1 MSIRTRLALGVAL
14 VLAMAFGSLGFVLVG
29 STRATLLDQAD
40 DRLVEVSAYALKTKG
55 PPWVQGG
62 YGGNGYGDDGPPNGY
77 GAGETEASEDGYVE
91 SGPRSVGEFVYSENG
106 EPYTQSFTGYADD
119 PDPMPQF
126 PAFPS
131 AEADA
136 LVGRI
141 VTLPAV
147 DGSFDYRVLVKKDDD
162 GNYVAVAAPLNDID
176 TAVDRVVR
184 TVTFGGLGVLL
195 VAGLASWWLIRQ
207 GLRPVDRM
215 VDTAAAIAGGDLS
228 RRVPDGDPRTELGR
242 LGGALNNMLGQI
254 ERSVDE
260 RVRNEERLRRFVADA
275 AHELRTPLTS
285 VRGYAELYRQG
296 ALTETASLTKAM
308 GRIEAEGGRM
318 ARLVDDLL
326 LLARLDRRLALEH
339 EPVDLGVLAREAV
352 DDFEIVE
359 PGHPVTT
366 EIAGGVVVA
375 GDAVRL
381 RQVVD
386 NLLANARVHTPPG
399 TPVRVSVRTDPR
411 AAVLTVADDGPGI
424 AEADRARVF
433 ERFWRGDPSRV
444 RKTGGTGL
452 GLAIV
457 ASLVQ
462 SHGGTVELASD
473 EGHGAT
479 FTVRIPVAGVGEVG
493 ETAAVIDRG
502 GVMKGTAGGGG
513 VATEREDPRRPARGH
528 APRIE
533 TQG

>member
-14 VLAMAFGSLGFVLVG
+14 VLAVAFGSLGFVLVR
-29 STRATLLDQAD
+29 STRATLMDQVD
-40 DRLVEVSAYALKTKG
+40 DRLVEVSAYALHTKG
-55 PPWVQGG
+55 PPGRYGG
-62 YGGNGYGDDGPPNGY
+62 YGNDDNDGNGGFGPNGAPDNDDEY
-77 GAGETEASEDGYVE
+77 TQY
-91 SGPRSVGEFVYSENG
+91 GPRSVAEFVFSPEG
-106 EPYTQSFTGYADD
+106 DPYVESPTGYDDD
-119 PDPMPQF
+119 PDPIPRL
-126 PAFPS
+126 PVFPS
-131 AEADA
+131 AEADS
-136 LVGRI
+136 LIDRI
-141 VTLPAV
+141 VTLPAIDDSV
-147 DGSFDYRVLVKKDDD
+147 QYRVLIKRDDD
-162 GNYVAVAAPLNDID
+162 ENFVAVAAPLGDVER
-176 TAVDRVVR
+176 AVARVVQM
-184 TVTFGGLGVLL
+184 VSIGGASVLV
-195 VAGLASWWLIRQ
+195 VAGLASWWLIRR

-242 LGGALNNMLGQI
+242 LGEALNNMLGQI
-254 ERSVDE
+254 ERGVDE

-296 ALTETASLTKAM
+296 ALTDTASLTKAM

-326 LLARLDRRLALEH
+326 LLARLDRQLALEH
-339 EPVDLGVLAREAV
+339 EPIDLGVLAREAV

-366 EIAGGVVVA
+366 EIAGPVVVA

-386 NLLANARVHTPPG
+386 NLLANVRVHTPTG
-399 TPVRVSVRTDPR
+399 TPVHVFVRTVR
-411 AAVLTVADDGPGI
+411 REAVMTVADDGPGI
-424 AEADRARVF
+424 AAADRARVF

-473 EGHGAT
+473 EGTGAT
-479 FTVRIPVAGVGEVG
+479 FTVRIPVAGAGLVG
-493 ETAAVIDRG
+493 ETTAVIDWGGVVKTAPSRG
-502 GVMKGTAGGGG
+502 GAFPER
-513 VATEREDPRRPARGH
+513 VAPV
-528 APRIE
+528 
-533 TQG
+533 